1 MRRVESEIALI
12 KLKRIVI
19 RQVDQGA
26 RGAIYG
32 VLNRVEIN
40 LKKFVTI
47 RGNYVSNRRRRDRF
61 GATKWN
67 ASSRIWNCVNKKLK
81 RIVIREVD
89 QGARGA
95 IYGLLNHVEI
105 H

>member
-1 MRRVESEIALI
+1 MTVSAPQSEMRRVESEIALI

-61 GATKWN
+61 GATK
-67 ASSRIWNCVNKKLK
+67 
-81 RIVIREVD
+81 
-89 QGARGA
+89 
-95 IYGLLNHVEI
+95 
-105 H
+105 